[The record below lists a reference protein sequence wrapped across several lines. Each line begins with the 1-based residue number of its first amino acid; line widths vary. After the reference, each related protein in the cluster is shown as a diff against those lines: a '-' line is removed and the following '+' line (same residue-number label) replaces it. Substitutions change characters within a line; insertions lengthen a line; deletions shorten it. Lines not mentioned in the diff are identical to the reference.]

1 MRKLLGNLKLMAK
14 IGILIPI
21 IAVFLG
27 SMSMISY
34 FSSSNEL
41 EKSIENEMSLLAEDV
56 TNSVENKIRSH
67 NQLIRSVKSTIE
79 TADTIMS
86 REQFKRYI
94 EQLLPLNKETY
105 GMGLWLE
112 KGEANGEFFGP
123 YIYKDGEKIIYTD
136 VYQDPSYNFHTQEWY
151 TNSLQS
157 TEVIHTE
164 PYFDESLGE
173 MFISFG
179 IQVVD
184 GTTPIGVITGDYV
197 LDSIQFVVSD
207 VKIRDSGYAFLID
220 DSGKFLTHPD
230 VEKVNNETIQNLLN
244 IPLEQ
249 LSDKEKL
256 IHAAINGEDYTV
268 KYKQINDMP

>member
-1 MRKLLGNLKLMAK
+1 MKIEGKITFTGGREMRKLLGNLKLMAK

-112 KGEANGEFFGP
+112 KGEANGEFFWS
-123 YIYKDGEKIIYTD
+123 
-136 VYQDPSYNFHTQEWY
+136 VH
-151 TNSLQS
+151 L
-157 TEVIHTE
+157 
-164 PYFDESLGE
+164 
-173 MFISFG
+173 
-179 IQVVD
+179 
-184 GTTPIGVITGDYV
+184 
-197 LDSIQFVVSD
+197 
-207 VKIRDSGYAFLID
+207 
-220 DSGKFLTHPD
+220 
-230 VEKVNNETIQNLLN
+230 
-244 IPLEQ
+244 
-249 LSDKEKL
+249 
-256 IHAAINGEDYTV
+256 
-268 KYKQINDMP
+268 